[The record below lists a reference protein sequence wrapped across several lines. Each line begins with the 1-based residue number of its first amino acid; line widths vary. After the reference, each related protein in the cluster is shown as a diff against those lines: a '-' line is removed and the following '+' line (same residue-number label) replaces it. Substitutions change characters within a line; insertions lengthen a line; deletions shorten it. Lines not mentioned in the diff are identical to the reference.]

1 MVYLRQLTSRLP
13 LYFLY
18 GFILTASAQ
27 GSPNAILDAE
37 METFVNQVLTGWGS
51 PGGVAIA
58 VVRISSQGGWNVET
72 RGYGA
77 AKADGTKVNERTL
90 FSIGSNS
97 KVMDPTHNFL
107 LQFPDIYNQ
116 LFSTVATGLLI
127 HNETLSPRVSWNSR
141 VGTLIPEWSL
151 MDPLASNRSTIIDL
165 MSHRTGLP
173 RHDLSY
179 GVSDDIQT
187 VLSKTKYLRPSAEF
201 REVFQ
206 YNNIM
211 YAIIS
216 HLPTALLPS
225 KIPFARY
232 VKANIFDP
240 LGLTSTT
247 YSFDVATATG
257 NLADGM
263 SRQRTPVEI
272 RANPFGPGIPR
283 PLPYFS
289 QLGGEDGN
297 AMSGAGGVIS
307 NAIDMAKLLQTLLLD
322 GTNPMNNVSIIPPQV
337 IEMVSTGI
345 TVESGTA
352 LFPELSPV
360 VYGGGQERST
370 YRGHQLVEHGGATP
384 GFNTLISRLPD
395 DGLGVAVLT
404 NDDVYGGLFMQ
415 VIKAQIFDRAL
426 GLTKIDWDASTFI
439 GSRSPR
445 PLRSTNAT
453 LPSVGSFASL
463 AGNYTNPGYQTIELC
478 VVANPG
484 SNGTTRSSSS
494 QSCKNLAAEAPHTL
508 PGAVDANIPTL
519 LAHIDSDW
527 ASHLMLTHWNG
538 NVFNIT
544 ALQSVPTGNASE
556 PFWMYVA
563 TNQGVGEF
571 ARDSPAGRVGLG
583 VTSVWG
589 AGEGVP
595 SLMGNTV
602 REKAEVWFDGV

>member
-1 MVYLRQLTSRLP
+1 
-13 LYFLY
+13 
-18 GFILTASAQ
+18 
-27 GSPNAILDAE
+27 
-37 METFVNQVLTGWGS
+37 METFVNGILAGWGS

-58 VVRISSQGGWNVET
+58 VVQKSSQSGWSVET

-97 KVMDPTHNFL
+97 K
-107 LQFPDIYNQ
+107 
-116 LFSTVATGLLI
+116 LFSTVAAGLLI

-141 VGTLIPEWSL
+141 IGSLIPEWSL

-187 VLSKTKYLRPSAEF
+187 ILSKTKFLRPSAEF

-247 YSFDVATATG
+247 YSFDVASATG

-307 NAIDMAKLLQTLLLD
+307 NAIDMVIRVSSISLFPTNIPIQAKWLQTLLLD
-322 GTNPMNNVSIIPPQV
+322 GTNPTNNVSVIPPQV

-404 NDDVYGGLFMQ
+404 NDDDYGSLFMQ
-415 VIKAQIFDRAL
+415 VIKARIFDRAL
-426 GLTKIDWDASTFI
+426 GLTKIDWDARVKALLL
-439 GSRSPR
+439 GPGPPR

-453 LPSVGSFASL
+453 LPSVGSLASL

-478 VVANPG
+478 IVANPG
-484 SNGTTRSSSS
+484 SNGTSSNSS
-494 QSCKNLAAEAPHTL
+494 QSCKNLAAETPRTL
-508 PGAVDANIPTL
+508 PGAVNPSIPTL
-519 LAHIDSDW
+519 LARVDSDS
-527 ASHLMLTHWNG
+527 ASHFMLTHWSG
-538 NVFNIT
+538 NVFNIS

-563 TNQGVGEF
+563 DDQGVGEF

-583 VTSVWG
+583 VTGVWG
-589 AGEGVP
+589 AGDGVP
-595 SLMGNTV
+595 SPLGNTV
-602 REKAEVWFDGV
+602 HERAEVWFDGV

>member
-1 MVYLRQLTSRLP
+1 MVYLRQLTTLLP

-18 GFILTASAQ
+18 GSIFTASAQ
-27 GSPNAILDAE
+27 SSPSPNVILDTE
-37 METFVNQVLTGWGS
+37 METFVNQILAGWGS
-51 PGGVAIA
+51 PGGIAIA
-58 VVRISSQGGWNVET
+58 VVRKSSQGGWNVET
-72 RGYGA
+72 QGYGT

-97 KVMDPTHNFL
+97 K
-107 LQFPDIYNQ
+107 
-116 LFSTVATGLLI
+116 LFNIAATGLLI
-127 HNETLSPRVSWNSR
+127 HNQTLSPRVSWNSR
-141 VGTLIPEWSL
+141 IGSLIPEWSL

-179 GVSDDIQT
+179 RASDDIQT
-187 VLSKTKYLRPSAEF
+187 VISKTKFLRPSAEF
-201 REVFQ
+201 REVWQ

-225 KIPFARY
+225 KIPFTRY

-240 LGLTSTT
+240 LGLNSTT
-247 YSFDVATATG
+247 YSFDVANATG

-263 SRQRTPVEI
+263 SRQRTPDEI
-272 RANPFGPGIPR
+272 RTNPLGSGIPR
-283 PLPYFS
+283 PLPFFS
-289 QLGGEDGN
+289 PAGGEDGN

-307 NAIDMAKLLQTLLLD
+307 NAIDMAKWLQTLLLD
-322 GTNPMNNVSIIPPQV
+322 GTNPTNNVSVIPPQV

-384 GFNTLISRLPD
+384 GFHSEISRLPN

-404 NDDVYGGLFMQ
+404 NDDVYGDFLMQ
-415 VIKAQIFDRAL
+415 SIRGRVLDRVL
-426 GLTKIDWDASTFI
+426 GLTEINWDARIKALVLAPSPPQP
-439 GSRSPR
+439 SRSA
-445 PLRSTNAT
+445 NAT
-453 LPSVGSFASL
+453 LPSVGSFTSL

-484 SNGTTRSSSS
+484 SNGTTPKSTK
-494 QSCKNLAAEAPHTL
+494 SCKNLAAEAPRTL
-508 PGAVDANIPTL
+508 PDAVNASVPTL
-519 LAHIDSDW
+519 LARLDAVW
-527 ASHLMLTHWNG
+527 ASHFILTHWSG
-538 NVFNIT
+538 NVFNIS
-544 ALQSVPTGNASE
+544 ALQSV
-556 PFWMYVA
+556 
-563 TNQGVGEF
+563 
-571 ARDSPAGRVGLG
+571 
-583 VTSVWG
+583 
-589 AGEGVP
+589 
-595 SLMGNTV
+595 V
-602 REKAEVWFDGV
+602 RFHLLDD